1 MYHQKKVQMNN
12 KLLKSLQ
19 HRITFIYLI
28 AGLLWILF
36 SDRFLLLFTS
46 NLSFLTQLQT
56 YKGWFFIAMTSLM
69 LFVLLRNYSK
79 RINHIM
85 NDLNK
90 AKQKSEESDR
100 LKSAFLANIS
110 HEVRT
115 PLNAILGFSELLRD
129 TNYNEPKRITYLSH
143 IVQNGEN
150 LLMLMN
156 NIIDVSIIES
166 GQARFEAE
174 SIKINT
180 LLKEI
185 QNNNTSLINAANDIQ
200 FSILNNVAENND
212 SNNVFQDKKKLL
224 KIINQLIDNAFK
236 FTKQGSIS
244 ISIDTKDNILIFNVS
259 DTGIGIPYDQTSAIF
274 QKFWQLE
281 EGYKRFYG
289 GSGIGLYIA
298 NEYTKIIGG
307 TLKVNSSLG
316 KGSTFTLLVP
326 LSANQNTPKLPI
338 ISQNNTD
345 WASKTIL
352 VVEDISSNF
361 DVIDAMLK
369 PTKAKLLW
377 TKDGLEAIQTFKA
390 IPNIDLALV
399 DINLPLLSGIE
410 VCKAIKKSHPS
421 FPVILQTA
429 YSFNFQ
435 ANDFKESGCNLVI
448 EKPINRKDLIE
459 AIGNLLVT

>member
-1 MYHQKKVQMNN
+1 
-12 KLLKSLQ
+12 
-19 HRITFIYLI
+19 
-28 AGLLWILF
+28 
-36 SDRFLLLFTS
+36 
-46 NLSFLTQLQT
+46 
-56 YKGWFFIAMTSLM
+56 
-69 LFVLLRNYSK
+69 
-79 RINHIM
+79 M

-90 AKQKSEESDR
+90 AKQKSEESDK

-129 TNYNEPKRITYLSH
+129 TTYNEQKRISYLTH

-174 SIKINT
+174 NLKISN
-180 LLKEI
+180 LIKEI
-185 QNNNTSLINAANDIQ
+185 QTNHTSLINANQNIQ
-200 FSILNNVAENND
+200 FTIHNSIAETND
-212 SNNVFQDKKKLL
+212 RNIIFQDKKKLL
-224 KIINQLIDNAFK
+224 KIISQLIDNAFK
-236 FTKQGSIS
+236 FTKQGNIGLSIEV
-244 ISIDTKDNILIFNVS
+244 KDNILVFTLS
-259 DTGIGIPYDQTSAIF
+259 DTGIGIPSEQTEAIF

-298 NEYTKIIGG
+298 SEYTKIIGG
-307 TLKVNSSLG
+307 SLKVVSSLG
-316 KGSTFTLLVP
+316 VGSTFTLSVP
-326 LSANQNTPKLPI
+326 ASANHTLPKTPIFRSK
-338 ISQNNTD
+338 NAD

-361 DVIDAMLK
+361 DVIEAMLK

-377 TKDGLEAIQTFKA
+377 TKDGLDAVQTFKA

-429 YSFNFQ
+429 YSFNFTSH
-435 ANDFKESGCNLVI
+435 DFKESGCNLVI
-448 EKPINRKDLIE
+448 EKPINRKDLLE
-459 AIGNLLVT
+459 AIGNLLET